1 MIKKTNSGFT
11 LIEIMIVVVIIG
23 IVVAIALP
31 NYFTSS
37 KKSKQTTCIANLT
50 KIDAAIDQWV
60 LDENISPGAAISESD
75 ADAIYS
81 IHIKGGRPVCPSGG
95 TYAFHEVGG
104 RPQVT
109 CSKEDEGHKLP

>member
-1 MIKKTNSGFT
+1 MIRKPSNGFT

-31 NYFTSS
+31 NYFTTS

-60 LDENISPGAAISESD
+60 LDKNIASGTSISESN
-75 ADAIYS
+75 AEQIYS
-81 IHIKGGRPVCPSGG
+81 VHIKGGRPKCPSDG
-95 TYAFHEVGG
+95 TYTFYEVGA

-109 CSKEDEGHKLP
+109 CSREDEGHKLP